1 MSLEFT
7 TALAVAAHSGAD
19 APLAGATY
27 GTSIGSGSRLG
38 NGCYIGAHSVLYR
51 GVTVGHG
58 CTLGEDTTISE
69 GFKHGE
75 RLVMEGVEVIAV
87 MCMSNV
93 DGSGR
98 MITIIVHHGGI
109 RIRAGCFVG
118 SLQEFCKRAVSD
130 GKPVYAATVKAAANA
145 FAKAHKDKL

>member
-1 MSLEFT
+1 
-7 TALAVAAHSGAD
+7 
-19 APLAGATY
+19 
-27 GTSIGSGSRLG
+27 
-38 NGCYIGAHSVLYR
+38 
-51 GVTVGHG
+51 
-58 CTLGEDTTISE
+58 
-69 GFKHGE
+69 
-75 RLVMEGVEVIAV
+75 MEGVEVIAV

-145 FAKAHKDKL
+145 FAKAHKDKLNLTKESKSWE